1 MCSQLYLLLVGLVL
15 LQQHTVGAAPI
26 ESKYIDDSLSVQK
39 KLTDHFQGEQ
49 DQLKADCCLS
59 GRKYATIKQDAAHFI
74 QLDQLNLDRRRR
86 TNKFIDQTARQTNLV
101 KLFAKL
107 HLNRH
112 FYTNSSVC
120 ERAKHRNATVEFRLP
135 AAPEECQFEFTNC
148 CLDEQLLFATGIDLA
163 FRTRFKQQTSD
174 GGSRTT
180 NKEESNG
187 DSSSQSDNDE
197 IEYSISDG
205 GAVRLSCLLL
215 VNNNKT
221 NRSSD
226 EQLNSLVKSLRI
238 GQNVAYDACEAC
250 SFGIDAHDQFENCNQ
265 MSRLENQNPLFFAIF
280 KQCCRVIH
288 LSKLADGNGVI
299 KLRKPGAD

>member
-1 MCSQLYLLLVGLVL
+1 MR
-15 LQQHTVGAAPI
+15 
-26 ESKYIDDSLSVQK
+26 
-39 KLTDHFQGEQ
+39 
-49 DQLKADCCLS
+49 
-59 GRKYATIKQDAAHFI
+59 GRKYASTKQDAQHFI

-112 FYTNSSVC
+112 FYTNSSLC
-120 ERAKHRNATVEFRLP
+120 EITKSRAVTIEPLRLP
-135 AAPEECQFEFTNC
+135 TNSEECRFEFTNC

-163 FRTRFKQQTSD
+163 LRTRFKQ
-174 GGSRTT
+174 
-180 NKEESNG
+180 
-187 DSSSQSDNDE
+187 SDNGSNNGGESRELPNGRNRPNSENPLTGTQNDNHE
-197 IEYSISDG
+197 ISEYSISNGD
-205 GAVRLSCLLL
+205 AVRSSCLLL
-215 VNNNKT
+215 VNK
-221 NRSSD
+221 SGE
-226 EQLNSLVKSLRI
+226 EQLANLVKHLRI

-265 MSRLENQNPLFFAIF
+265 MSRLEHQNPLFYAIF

-299 KLRKPGAD
+299 KLRKPDN